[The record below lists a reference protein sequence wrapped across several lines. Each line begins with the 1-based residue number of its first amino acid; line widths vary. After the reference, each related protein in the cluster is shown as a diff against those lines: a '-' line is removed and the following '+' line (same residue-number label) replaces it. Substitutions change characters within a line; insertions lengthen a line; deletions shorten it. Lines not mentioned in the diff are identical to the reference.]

1 MCDSTAKSKAD
12 LKLQT
17 ASLDRIDSTK
27 GYSKDNIQ
35 WVHKDINCMKMD
47 FSQQYFID
55 LCVKVAKNVE
65 TSD

>member
-1 MCDSTAKSKAD
+1 MVSGGKNK
-12 LKLQT
+12 
-17 ASLDRIDSTK
+17 
-27 GYSKDNIQ
+27 
-35 WVHKDINCMKMD
+35 MKMD